1 MPRMQAATRNTPVP
15 IEAAMNAIANPR
27 RRQILHLVWDAERSA
42 GDIASSV
49 DDVSWPAVSQNLR
62 LLKDA
67 GLITERREGT
77 HRYYRA
83 DRRALGPL
91 GAVLRQMWTRDL
103 ARLREL
109 AGAGARTRKRRRDLR
124 RE

>member
-1 MPRMQAATRNTPVP
+1 MQARTRTSA
-15 IEAAMNAIANPR
+15 ISLEAAMEAIASPR
-27 RRQILHLVWDAERSA
+27 RRQILRLVWNAERSA
-42 GDIASSV
+42 GDIAATV

-62 LLKDA
+62 LLKNS

-91 GAVLRQMWTRDL
+91 EVVLRQMWTRDL
-103 ARLREL
+103 GRLREL
-109 AGAGARTRKRRRDLR
+109 AEEEARSRRTRHD
-124 RE
+124 